1 MHTLLVVLGI
11 MGFLAVA
18 RRAARTAFRLLHG
31 GADELLTRELSRTRA
46 RRGDLTGLQE
56 AEAHRELARRRR
68 RLALG
73 ALVLWGGLLLLPPLT
88 PWPAV
93 LYALY
98 SLLWFVPHGKGARS

>member
-1 MHTLLVVLGI
+1 MHTLLVLLGI
-11 MGFLAVA
+11 AGFLAVA
-18 RRAARTAFRLLHG
+18 TRAGWTAFRLLHG
-31 GADELLTRELSRTRA
+31 GADELLTRQLSRTRA
-46 RRGDLTGLQE
+46 QRGDLTGLQE

-88 PWPAV
+88 PWPAL

-98 SLLWFVPHGKGARS
+98 ALLWLVPPGRRS